1 MLAEKL
7 LPKSENKMLIA
18 LNDIINEIENK
29 SMTYVIWGA
38 GNTGRE
44 TEKYIHE
51 KTKGRI
57 SVRYT
62 VDNDNVIAIAIT
74 MVRTRSN
81 VLLFPEVFFSSLF
94 RLINTMGIIV
104 N

>member
-1 MLAEKL
+1 MLTEKL
-7 LPKSENKMLIA
+7 LPKSENKMLKS
-18 LNDIINEIENK
+18 LNDIIKEIESK

-57 SVRYT
+57 PVRG
-62 VDNDNVIAIAIT
+62 
-74 MVRTRSN
+74 MVCF
-81 VLLFPEVFFSSLF
+81 LL
-94 RLINTMGIIV
+94 
-104 N
+104 